1 MIRSFS
7 LIPILSL
14 LSKEVPQVFL
24 SLSHFHSRPSFIYFS
39 WEWCFIFGYIH
50 FSIIT
55 RDKMHLSQHFF
66 LTVLPFV
73 SFLCISFRSRS
84 KNMNFRVS
92 GIHATKMIIRK
103 ELKKKH
109 SFSVHSFFTLVT
121 PSLLSC
127 FDLLILV
134 LLLLFLLHLF
144 SPWFGVTCFKGY
156 AGQVYFLYPPVK
168 LRCFQPK
175 S

>member
-14 LSKEVPQVFL
+14 LLKEVPRVFL
-24 SLSHFHSRPSFIYFS
+24 SLSLSFPSIIYLFFMGVMLHFRLYSFFHYNERQNPSFA
-39 WEWCFIFGYIH
+39 
-50 FSIIT
+50 T
-55 RDKMHLSQHFF
+55 LF

-103 ELKKKH
+103 ELKKKY

-144 SPWFGVTCFKGY
+144 SP
-156 AGQVYFLYPPVK
+156 
-168 LRCFQPK
+168 
-175 S
+175 